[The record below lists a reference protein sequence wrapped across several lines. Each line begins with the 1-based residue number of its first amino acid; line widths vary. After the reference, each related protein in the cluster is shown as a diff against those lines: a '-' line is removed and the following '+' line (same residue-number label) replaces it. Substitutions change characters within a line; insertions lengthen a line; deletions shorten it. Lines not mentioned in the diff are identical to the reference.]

1 VISAVR
7 AILEDALQR
16 RILVGLTS
24 VALVAAGLTALAPAA
39 QAAPPTGDAARSA
52 AAPVDDL
59 PNPAEQKRRA
69 LRQEALSDVL
79 SGDKKAEKRGSS
91 TVVKMGEKAPAKSK
105 KKAKPGKVDQYVE
118 LSREKTDKIFV
129 VLVEFGNERHPNYPD
144 QDTDPNTPGP
154 TKFDGPLH
162 NEIPEPDRSKD
173 NSTIWQPNYDRQ
185 HFQDLYFSDNP
196 NVDSVANYYERQSSG
211 RYSVEG
217 YVTDWVK
224 VRYNE
229 ARYGRSNGYP
239 CASNVCRTSY
249 QLIADG
255 VNQWYNDQIAQ
266 GRTPAELKTELA
278 QYDVW
283 DRTDYDG
290 DGNFNEADGYIDH
303 FQIVHSGGDQAD
315 GDPIQ
320 GEDAVWSHRSFAFSN
335 TSSGPDG
342 NLQGGSQIG
351 TTGLWVGDYT
361 VQPENGGI
369 GVFAHEYGHDLGLPD
384 LYDFSGSG
392 GQNHVNWW
400 SLMAQQRVSGPGEVL
415 GSRVNDMDPWSKLQ
429 LGWLDYEV
437 VVAGQSKTLDLGP
450 HEYNSSKPQAVV
462 VVLPDKPVEFD
473 YGQPAAGENQW
484 WSTKGDDIDTSMTR
498 TVDLTG
504 KTSATLDLQA
514 RYSIEVDFDYLYVQA
529 STDGGATWQTL
540 DGTVDGR
547 PFSRD
552 ADNQPALTGSSEGE
566 WSDMNVPLDS
576 LAGTSAQLRFRYK
589 TDGAVAEDGF
599 FADEITITADGAPV
613 FTDGAEDGANGWT
626 LDGFRAAQATETVQF
641 DNFYIASNRT
651 YESYDQYMKTGP
663 YNLVDPA
670 NPDWVEHFPYETGLG
685 VWYWD
690 TSYSDNNTSQHQGS
704 GLVLPVDAHPAP
716 IYNLE
721 GLPWR
726 ERVSGYDAPFS
737 LNKASSFTL
746 HVNGKPS
753 YIRGQAAVPLFDD
766 TRKYWYAEQPNA
778 GVKLPATGT
787 TIRVVSTN
795 GTSMKIR
802 IGTK

>member
-1 VISAVR
+1 MAG
-7 AILEDALQR
+7 AELMEEALQR

-24 VALVAAGLTALAPAA
+24 VAMVAAGLTALGPTA
-39 QAAPPTGDAARSA
+39 QAAPPTGDQANAV

-59 PNPAEQKRRA
+59 PSPAEEKRRA

-79 SGDKKAEKRGSS
+79 SGEKKAEKRGSS
-91 TVVKMGEKAPAKSK
+91 TVVKMGEKPAAKTKNRSK
-105 KKAKPGKVDQYVE
+105 KGKVDQYVE
-118 LSREKTDKIFV
+118 LGREKTDKIFV
-129 VLVEFGNERHPNYPD
+129 VLAEFGNERHPNYPD
-144 QDTDPNTPGP
+144 QDTDPNTVGP
-154 TKFDGPLH
+154 VKFDGPLH

-173 NSTIWQPNYDRQ
+173 NSTIWQADYGRE
-185 HFQDLYFSDNP
+185 HFQELYFSTDP
-196 NVDSVANYYERQSSG
+196 GVGSVANYYDKQSSG

-239 CASNVCRTSY
+239 CTGNVCSNSY
-249 QLIADG
+249 QLVADG
-255 VNQWYNDQIAQ
+255 VNQWYTDQIAA
-266 GRTPAELKTELA
+266 GKTEAEVKAQLA
-278 QYDVW
+278 EYDVW

-290 DGNFNEADGYIDH
+290 DGNFDEADGYIDH
-303 FQIVHSGGDQAD
+303 FQIVHAGGDQAD

-335 TSSGPDG
+335 TTSGPDG
-342 NLQGGSQIG
+342 NLQGGSQVG
-351 TTGLWVGDYT
+351 TTGIWVGDYT

-437 VVAGQSKTLDLGP
+437 AVAGQSKTLNLGP
-450 HEYNSSKPQAVV
+450 HEYNSAKPQAAV

-473 YGQPAAGENQW
+473 YGTPVAGENQW
-484 WSTKGDDIDTSMTR
+484 WSSKGDDIDTTMTR

-504 KTSATLDLQA
+504 KTSAALDLQA
-514 RYSIEVDFDYLYVQA
+514 RYAIEVDFDYLYVQA
-529 STDGGATWQTL
+529 STDEGATWQTL
-540 DGTVDGR
+540 DGTVNGQ

-552 ADNQPALTGSSEGE
+552 ADNQPALTGTSEGE
-566 WSDMNVPLDS
+566 WVDMHVPLDS
-576 LAGTSAQLRFRYK
+576 LAGQTAQLRFRYK

-599 FADEITITADGAPV
+599 FADEIAITADGQPV
-613 FTDGAEDGANGWT
+613 FTDGAEEGANGWT
-626 LDGFRAAQATETVQF
+626 LDGFRTAQATETVMF

-663 YNLVDPA
+663 YNLVNPA

-726 ERVSGYDAPFS
+726 ERVAGYDAPFS

-766 TRKYWYAEQPNA
+766 TKKYWYAEQPNA
-778 GVKLPATGT
+778 GVNLPATGT
-787 TIRVVSTN
+787 TIRVVSTS

>member
-1 VISAVR
+1 VH
-7 AILEDALQR
+7 R
-16 RILVGLTS
+16 RTLVGLTTA
-24 VALVAAGLTALAPAA
+24 ALVASGLTTLGTAA
-39 QAAPPTGDAARSA
+39 QAAPPPGDTAKTV

-59 PNPAEQKRRA
+59 PSPAEEKRRA
-69 LRQEALSDVL
+69 LRQEALADVL
-79 SGDKKAEKRGSS
+79 SGEKTAEKRGGS
-91 TVVKMGEKAPAKSK
+91 TVVKMGTKAGPSTRNR
-105 KKAKPGKVDQYVE
+105 GQRGNVDQYVE
-118 LSREKTDKIFV
+118 LSREKTDNIFV

-154 TKFDGPLH
+154 VKFDGPLH
-162 NEIPEPDRSKD
+162 NEIPQPDRTKD
-173 NSTIWQPNYDRQ
+173 NSTIWQADYNRQ
-185 HFQDLYFSDNP
+185 HFQDLYFSTDP
-196 NVDSVANYYERQSSG
+196 GVDSVANYYSRQSSG
-211 RYSVEG
+211 RYSVQG
-217 YVTDWVK
+217 FVTDWVK

-229 ARYGRSNGYP
+229 ARYGRSNGFP
-239 CASNVCRTSY
+239 CTDNVCSNSY
-249 QLIADG
+249 SLVADG
-255 VNQWYNDQIAQ
+255 VNQWYNDQLAA
-266 GRTPAELKTELA
+266 GRTPAELKAQLA

-283 DRTDYDG
+283 DRTDFDG
-290 DGNFNEADGYIDH
+290 DGNFDEADGYIDH

-320 GEDAVWSHRSFAFSN
+320 GEDAVWSHRGFAFSN
-335 TSSGPDG
+335 TTSGPAG
-342 NLQGGSQIG
+342 NLQGGREVG
-351 TTGLWVGDYT
+351 TSGIWVGDYT

-384 LYDFSGSG
+384 LYDFSGG

-437 VVAGQSKTLDLGP
+437 VVAGQNRTLELGP
-450 HEYNSSKPQAVV
+450 HEYNSAKAQAVV
-462 VVLPDKPVEFD
+462 VVLPDKPVEFQ
-473 YGQPAAGENQW
+473 YGAPAAGENQW
-484 WSTKGDDIDTSMTR
+484 WSTKGDDIDTTMTR

-504 KTSATLDLQA
+504 KTSAALDLQA
-514 RYSIEVDFDYLYVQA
+514 RYAIELDFDYLYAQA

-540 DGTVDGR
+540 DGTVNGAAFPRDG
-547 PFSRD
+547 
-552 ADNQPALTGSSEGE
+552 NGEPALTGTSGGQ
-566 WSDMNVPLDS
+566 WVDMHVPLDS
-576 LAGTSAQLRFRYK
+576 LAGQTAQLRFRYK
-589 TDGAVAEDGF
+589 TDGAVVEDGF
-599 FADEITITADGAPV
+599 FADEITITADGQPLL
-613 FTDGAEDGANGWT
+613 TDGAESGANGWT
-626 LDGFRAAQATETVQF
+626 LDGFRTAKAVETELF
-641 DNFYIASNRT
+641 DNFYLASNRT
-651 YESYDQYMKTGP
+651 YESYDKYMKTGP
-663 YNLVDPA
+663 YNVVNVAA

-704 GLVLPVDAHPAP
+704 GLVLPIDAHPAP

-726 ERVSGYDAPFS
+726 ERIAGYDAPFS

-766 TRKYWYAEQPNA
+766 TRKFWYAEQPNA

-787 TIRVVSTN
+787 TIRVVSAN

-802 IGTK
+802 VGTK

>member
-1 VISAVR
+1 M
-7 AILEDALQR
+7 
-16 RILVGLTS
+16 
-24 VALVAAGLTALAPAA
+24 VAAGLTALAPAA

-196 NVDSVANYYERQSSG
+196 NVDSVANYYEKQSSG

-239 CASNVCRTSY
+239 CASNVCSNSY

-437 VVAGQSKTLDLGP
+437 VVAGQTKTLDLGP
-450 HEYNSSKPQAVV
+450 HEYNSNKAQAAV
-462 VVLPDKPVEFD
+462 VVLPDKPVQFE
-473 YGQPAAGENQW
+473 YGEPAAGENQW
-484 WSTKGDDIDTSMTR
+484 WSTKGDDIDTTMTR

-504 KTSATLDLQA
+504 KTSAALDLQT
-514 RYSIEVDFDYLYVQA
+514 RYAIELDFDYLYVQA
-529 STDGGATWQTL
+529 STDGGATWQNL
-540 DGTVDGR
+540 DGTVDGQ

-552 ADNQPALTGSSEGE
+552 ADNAPALTGTSENE
-566 WSDMNVPLDS
+566 WVDMHVPLDS
-576 LAGTSAQLRFRYK
+576 LAGQSAQLRFRYK
-589 TDGAVAEDGF
+589 TDGAWVEDGF
-599 FADEITITADGAPV
+599 FADQLTITADGQPV
-613 FTDGAEDGANGWT
+613 FTDGAESGANGWT
-626 LDGFRAAQATETVQF
+626 LGGFRTTKAVETEMF

-651 YESYDQYMKTGP
+651 YESYDKYMRTGP
-663 YNLVDPA
+663 YNVVNPA
-670 NPDWVEHFPYETGLG
+670 NTDWVEHFPYETGLG

-690 TSYSDNNTSQHQGS
+690 TSYTDNNTSQHQGS

-721 GLPWR
+721 GVPWR
-726 ERVSGYDAPFS
+726 ERIAGYDAPFS
-737 LNKASSFTL
+737 LEKADSFTL

-766 TRKYWYAEQPNA
+766 TKKFWYAEQPNA

-787 TIRVVSTN
+787 TIRVVSTS
-795 GTSMKIR
+795 GTTMKIR
-802 IGTK
+802 VGKK

>member
-1 VISAVR
+1 M
-7 AILEDALQR
+7 QR

-24 VALVAAGLTALAPAA
+24 VAVVAAGLTALGPTA
-39 QAAPPTGDAARSA
+39 QAAPPAGDQAKAV

-59 PNPAEQKRRA
+59 PSPAEEKRRA

-79 SGDKKAEKRGSS
+79 SGEKKTEKRGSS
-91 TVVKMGEKAPAKSK
+91 TVVKMGEKAAPKTKNRSK
-105 KKAKPGKVDQYVE
+105 TGKVDQYVE
-118 LSREKTDKIFV
+118 LGREKTDKIFV
-129 VLVEFGNERHPNYPD
+129 VLAEFGNERHPNYPD
-144 QDTDPNTPGP
+144 QDTDPNTVGP
-154 TKFDGPLH
+154 VKFDGPLH

-173 NSTIWQPNYDRQ
+173 NSTIWQADYGRE
-185 HFQDLYFSDNP
+185 HFQELYFSTDP
-196 NVDSVANYYERQSSG
+196 GADSVANYYDKQSSG

-239 CASNVCRTSY
+239 CTGNVCSNSY
-249 QLIADG
+249 SLVADG
-255 VNQWYNDQIAQ
+255 VNQWYADQIAA
-266 GRTPAELKTELA
+266 GVPEAEVKAQLA
-278 QYDVW
+278 EYDVW
-283 DRTDYDG
+283 DRNDYDG
-290 DGNFNEADGYIDH
+290 DGNFDEADGYIDH
-303 FQIVHSGGDQAD
+303 FQIVHAGGDQAD

-335 TSSGPDG
+335 TTSGPDG
-342 NLQGGSQIG
+342 NLQGGVQIG

-437 VVAGQSKTLDLGP
+437 VVAGQSKTLNLGP

-473 YGQPAAGENQW
+473 HGQPAAGENQW

-540 DGTVDGR
+540 DGTVDGQ

-552 ADNQPALTGSSEGE
+552 ADNQPALTGSSEGQ
-566 WSDMNVPLDS
+566 WADMNVPLDS

-626 LDGFRAAQATETVQF
+626 LDGFRAAQATETVLF

-663 YNLVDPA
+663 YNLVNPA

-721 GLPWR
+721 GQPWR

>member
-1 VISAVR
+1 MISAEP
-7 AILEDALQR
+7 ILEEVLQR

-24 VALVAAGLTALAPAA
+24 AAVVAAGLTALGPTA
-39 QAAPPTGDAARSA
+39 QAAPPAETQTKAV

-59 PNPAEQKRRA
+59 PSPAEEKRRA

-91 TVVKMGEKAPAKSK
+91 TVVKMGEKAAP
-105 KKAKPGKVDQYVE
+105 KAKNRQKTGNVDQYVE

-129 VLVEFGNERHPNYPD
+129 VLAEFGNERHPNYPD
-144 QDTDPNTPGP
+144 QDTNPNVPGP
-154 TKFDGPLH
+154 VKFDGPLH
-162 NEIPEPDRSKD
+162 NEIPEPDRTKD
-173 NSTIWQPNYDRQ
+173 NSTIWQPDYSRE
-185 HFQDLYFSDNP
+185 HFQELYFSTDP
-196 NVDSVANYYERQSSG
+196 GADSVANYFDKQSSG

-217 YVTDWVK
+217 FVTDWVK

-239 CASNVCRTSY
+239 CTGNVCSNSY
-249 QLIADG
+249 ALVADG
-255 VNQWYNDQIAQ
+255 VNQWYSDQIAA
-266 GRTPAELKTELA
+266 GVPAAEVKAQLA
-278 QYDVW
+278 EYDVW

-290 DGNFNEADGYIDH
+290 DGNFDEADGYIDH

-320 GEDAVWSHRSFAFSN
+320 GEDALWSHRAFAYSN
-335 TSSGPDG
+335 TTSGPDG
-342 NLQGGSQIG
+342 NLQGGVEIG
-351 TTGLWVGDYT
+351 DTGIWVGDYT
-361 VQPENGGI
+361 MQPENGGI
-369 GVFAHEYGHDLGLPD
+369 GVFCHEYGHDLGLPD
-384 LYDFSGSG
+384 LYDFSGG
-392 GQNHVNWW
+392 GSNHVNWW

-437 VVAGQSKTLDLGP
+437 VVAGQSKSLELGP
-450 HEYNSSKPQAVV
+450 HEYNSAKPQAVV
-462 VVLPDKPVEFD
+462 VVLPDKAVDFQ
-473 YGQPAAGENQW
+473 YGQPAAGENMW
-484 WSTKGDDIDTSMTR
+484 YSTTGDDLDTSMTR

-504 KTSATLDLQA
+504 KTSASLDLQA
-514 RYSIEVDFDYLYVQA
+514 RYAIELDFDYLYVQA

-540 DGTVDGR
+540 DGTVDGQ

-552 ADNQPALTGSSEGE
+552 SGDQPALTGTSEDQ
-566 WSDMNVPLDS
+566 WVDMHVPLDS
-576 LAGTSAQLRFRYK
+576 LAGKEAQLRFRYK
-589 TDGAVAEDGF
+589 TDGATYEAGF
-599 FADEITITADGAPV
+599 FADEIAITADGQPV
-613 FTDGAEDGANGWT
+613 FTDGAEAGANGWT
-626 LDGFRAAQATETVQF
+626 LDGFRTAKAVETHMF

-651 YESYDQYMKTGP
+651 YESYDQYMRTGP
-663 YNLVDPA
+663 YNVVNPA

-690 TSYSDNNTSQHQGS
+690 TSYSDNNTSQHPGG
-704 GLVLPVDAHPAP
+704 GLALPVDAHPAP

-721 GLPWR
+721 GGMWR
-726 ERVSGYDAPFS
+726 ERIAGYDAPFS
-737 LNKASSFTL
+737 LEKADSFTL

-787 TIRVVSTN
+787 TIRVVSVN

-802 IGTK
+802 IGKK